1 MNVTLQGVSYEYE
14 VVGSGG
20 TTSTSSWFY
29 GKHGNV
35 AFFRSFLE

>member
-1 MNVTLQGVSYEYE
+1 MKVTLQGVSYEYE
-14 VVGSGG
+14 VVGSG

-35 AFFRSFLE
+35 AFFYLFME